1 MIGSHLLDFLII
13 ESLQD
18 LHNKILL
25 YLKKELLVDIVIYTF
40 MESIVD
46 NMDTNKLCDTQLVH
60 HNNVDQVYWNVF
72 DVRKFMFVVEATKAS
87 SLKLISLM
95 LNCSVNLKLR
105 TDR

>member
-46 NMDTNKLCDTQLVH
+46 NMDTH

-87 SLKLISLM
+87 SLKLISL
-95 LNCSVNLKLR
+95 NCSVNLKLR